1 MPDPSIPGDGDAL
14 FGAFGVVFAIVLTF
28 VLLIFALIIGTTI
41 YRAVRL
47 RRQGL
52 NPLTLET
59 DLAAKVLKS
68 DLLRSTPPRAAPSK
82 AERLAEL
89 DVLAANGTISPAE
102 RESAR
107 ERILAE

>member
-1 MPDPSIPGDGDAL
+1 MPDPSTPGTAL
-14 FGAFGVVFAIVLTF
+14 FGVLFAVVLTIV
-28 VLLIFALIIGTTI
+28 VLTFALIIGLTI

-47 RRQGL
+47 RRQGV

-59 DLAAKVLKS
+59 DLAVKVLKS
-68 DLLRSTPPRAAPSK
+68 DMLRSTPSK

-89 DVLAANGTISPAE
+89 DVLEANGTISPTE

-107 ERILAE
+107 ERILEE

>member
-1 MPDPSIPGDGDAL
+1 MPDPSDPG
-14 FGAFGVVFAIVLTF
+14 FTSAFGVVFGLVATIV
-28 VLLIFALIIGTTI
+28 VLGVVATAALSI

-47 RRQGL
+47 SRQGV

-59 DLAAKVLKS
+59 DLAAKA
-68 DLLRSTPPRAAPSK
+68 LRSDALRRRPSK

-89 DVLAANGTISPAE
+89 DVLVANGTISAGE

-107 ERILAE
+107 ARILAE

>member
-1 MPDPSIPGDGDAL
+1 MPGEAL
-14 FGAFGVVFAIVLTF
+14 FGVALSVVLTF
-28 VLLIFALIIGTTI
+28 IVLVIGLTI

-47 RRQGL
+47 RRQGV

-59 DLAAKVLKS
+59 DLAATVLQS
-68 DLLRSTPPRAAPSK
+68 DILRRTPSK
-82 AERLAEL
+82 AERPAEL
-89 DVLAANGTISPAE
+89 DALEANGTISRAE